1 MNADPQMLRRPS
13 EGPPDAKATI
23 MRGIPKTAIWARWT
37 TWTATIAIITVATL
51 GATSATANPS
61 AALERPGATDDP
73 SSSKPA
79 ADATDFAPSTSDPLT
94 LQGEVVETG
103 CFVIGNR
110 FGPRHR
116 QCAIASS
123 RAGQDLGVVDA
134 ATGILYVEI
143 RDQEQPAAPSRL
155 LPHIARQ
162 VEVRA
167 QVVSAGSLQGITI
180 NRVRELD

>member
-1 MNADPQMLRRPS
+1 MQPTAAWPQRKRC
-13 EGPPDAKATI
+13 
-23 MRGIPKTAIWARWT
+23 T
-37 TWTATIAIITVATL
+37 TGSAMIAVIATL
-51 GATSATANPS
+51 MATTASANPS
-61 AALERPGATDDP
+61 ADLRGSSESLDP
-73 SSSKPA
+73 SSGKPA
-79 ADATDFAPSTSDPLT
+79 GAIAADFQPRTSAALT

-110 FGPRHR
+110 LGPRHR

-123 RAGQDLGVVDA
+123 RAGQDLGIVDA

-143 RDQEQPAAPSRL
+143 RDQEQPATPSRL

>member
-1 MNADPQMLRRPS
+1 MQPTAAWPQRKRC
-13 EGPPDAKATI
+13 
-23 MRGIPKTAIWARWT
+23 T
-37 TWTATIAIITVATL
+37 TWSAMIAVIATL
-51 GATSATANPS
+51 MATTASANPS
-61 AALERPGATDDP
+61 ADLRGSSESLDP
-73 SSSKPA
+73 SSGKPA
-79 ADATDFAPSTSDPLT
+79 GAIAADFQPRTSAALT

-123 RAGQDLGVVDA
+123 RAGQDLGIVDA
-134 ATGILYVEI
+134 TTGILYVEI

>member
-1 MNADPQMLRRPS
+1 
-13 EGPPDAKATI
+13 
-23 MRGIPKTAIWARWT
+23 MRGMRQEAMWARWKT
-37 TWTATIAIITVATL
+37 RTKTIAIIMVATL
-51 GATSATANPS
+51 GATNATANPS
-61 AALERPGATDDP
+61 AALERPGATGDP

-79 ADATDFAPSTSDPLT
+79 ATDADFAPRTSDPLT

-123 RAGQDLGVVDA
+123 RAGQDLGIVDA

-143 RDQEQPAAPSRL
+143 RDQEKPAAPSRL

>member
-1 MNADPQMLRRPS
+1 
-13 EGPPDAKATI
+13 